1 LLAHPA
7 GLFRESAVVNLDPTD
22 FLARFIEWRAGIAEQ
37 CQPCASPHTFGDF
50 TPPAKPNVR
59 WCGDL
64 TEIPNSQGRFYLAVV
79 LDLHSRR
86 VGGLA
91 MGAHHDVRLAR
102 AALHPLGA
110 QTRVTRPSPSSVASS
125 LGRGTDPSTSAGTAF
140 FDSGISTISS
150 ASHSVGMR
158 SRLRGSRR
166 QG

>member
-1 LLAHPA
+1 
-7 GLFRESAVVNLDPTD
+7 VNLDPTD

-37 CQPCASPHTFGDF
+37 CQPCASPHT
-50 TPPAKPNVR
+50 
-59 WCGDL
+59 CGD
-64 TEIPNSQGRFYLAVV
+64 